1 MGDILKGELTNLL
14 GDAVGVVA
22 TRSNA
27 FLLNERM
34 DLATQ
39 ETALAVGL
47 YLDDG
52 GIAGDSL
59 EVHAVGR
66 AEVAETVG
74 NETAFVDLCGAYD
87 MRTVPIDDV
96 GTMVDAEMGET
107 AQMPALLL
115 VEGLHGVGQVAVA
128 CTFSATVEGDNDDVG
143 MVDEVVDDATD
154 GGQLLV

>member
-14 GDAVGVVA
+14 GDAVSVVA

-39 ETALAVGL
+39 ETAAAVGL

-52 GIAGDSL
+52 GIAGDAL

-66 AEVAETVG
+66 AEVAEAVG
-74 NETAFVDLCGAYD
+74 NEASLVDLGGA
-87 MRTVPIDDV
+87 DDV
-96 GTMVDAEMGET
+96 GTVAVDDVGTVVDAE
-107 AQMPALLL
+107 
-115 VEGLHGVGQVAVA
+115 VGQTA
-128 CTFSATVEGDNDDVG
+128 
-143 MVDEVVDDATD
+143 
-154 GGQLLV
+154 